1 MPVDIDAQLHGLHD
15 GHGHLLGQHVRHD
28 VDAVRL
34 GLAGGGGRQ
43 QDLEEG
49 DHVLG
54 QGREHGLVQD
64 L

>member
-1 MPVDIDAQLHGLHD
+1 MFVDINPQLHTLH
-15 GHGHLLGQHVRHD
+15 HSHRHLLRQHVRHD